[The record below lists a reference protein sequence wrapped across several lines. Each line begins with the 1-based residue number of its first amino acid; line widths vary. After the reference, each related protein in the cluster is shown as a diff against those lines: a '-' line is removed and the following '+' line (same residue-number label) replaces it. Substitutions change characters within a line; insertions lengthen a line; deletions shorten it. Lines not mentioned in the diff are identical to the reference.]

1 MAHIEIVPGTR
12 AQVMQVAHDLRA
24 IDRLEL
30 EITGEATGRGPVAA
44 VLHGWDI
51 STYRR
56 VFMAD
61 GEPIVVY
68 GVAPSP
74 FGDGDGCP
82 WMVAT
87 DAITRVPRSFL
98 KASRSEIEA
107 MRVGWRDLR
116 NATHKDNTVS
126 LQWLRWLGFRI
137 SDEPLGPG
145 GVLRMFSMPG
155 LPGDGGV

>member
-1 MAHIEIVPGTR
+1 MTAHITISTGCM
-12 AQVMQVAHDLRA
+12 ADVMQVADGLRD

-30 EITGEATGRGPVAA
+30 ELTRPYTGRTPAQAVA
-44 VLHGWDI
+44 HGWGI

-87 DAITRVPRSFL
+87 DAIKRVPRAFL

-107 MRVGWRDLR
+107 MRLGWRDLR
-116 NATHKDNTVS
+116 NATHKDNVIS

-137 SDEPLGPG
+137 SDEPVGPG
-145 GVLRMFSMPG
+145 GAMRMFSMPG
-155 LPGDGGV
+155 LPAKE